1 MKQIVFCLTMLLAS
15 WCLAQQQG
23 QPPPYTQQPPYGT
36 PPTFPEGRQ
45 APGNPSGRSM
55 PPDEKAPPPRAMSTK
70 EVQQQITN
78 HLNSEPAL
86 ANTNLAAQVS
96 AKSVVLTGNVATAEQ
111 HDLARRIAQS
121 YAGDRK
127 LVDKIKLRQQT

>member
-1 MKQIVFCLTMLLAS
+1 MKQIVFCLTLLLAG

-45 APGNPSGRSM
+45 VPGNPSGRSM

-78 HLNSEPAL
+78 HLSSEPAL

-127 LVDKIKLRQQT
+127 LVDKIKLRQQA